1 MEKVGLIAKVFT
13 DEIRKI
19 CERLELL
26 SDGQLRIGYCYSLEA
41 IEKGGDHP
49 DFVWAANRGA
59 DLPDRLQEVLRNC
72 DLLLPVQSENEDVS
86 TLPLMTAKGT
96 FVIKNGV
103 SEQKI
108 AELKATAEEYGTKI
122 GSGEIND
129 NNIAEQIVKF
139 YRGE

>member
-13 DEIRKI
+13 EEIRAI
-19 CERLELL
+19 CERVELL
-26 SDGQLRIGYCYSLEA
+26 SGGQFRIGYCYSLEA
-41 IEKGGDHP
+41 IEKGATHP
-49 DFVWAANRGA
+49 DFAWAADRGA
-59 DLPDRLQEVLRNC
+59 DLPDRLQEVFRNC

-96 FVIKNGV
+96 FVIENGA

-122 GSGEIND
+122 GSGNIEAD
-129 NNIAEQIVKF
+129 NIAEQIVSF

>member
-13 DEIRKI
+13 EEIREI
-19 CERLELL
+19 CERVELL

-41 IEKGGDHP
+41 IEKGGMHP
-49 DFVWAANRGA
+49 DFAWAASRGA

-72 DLLLPVQSENEDVS
+72 DLLLPVQSESEDVS

-96 FVIKNGV
+96 FIIENGV
-103 SEQKI
+103 SEQKLT
-108 AELKATAEEYGTKI
+108 ELKATAEEYGTKI
-122 GSGEIND
+122 GNGDIKAD
-129 NNIAEQIVKF
+129 NIAEQIVGF